1 VLGRAKVKNMTRSMI
16 LVAGFGALC
25 ASDSMAQH
33 TLAPIVIVPEMA
45 PGAFSSL
52 TMPTDT
58 ASKKTSASAVVKSVA
73 AALSGRKPKTNTF
86 VQSQLEHERVLAAR
100 TEKRFQV
107 KKVFRERGIPYPA
120 AEIFLRAFKREHILE
135 LWVRPVNQEAFVL
148 LKTYEICAL
157 TERPGPKRAQNDLQT
172 PEGFY
177 HVNNFNPQSGFHL
190 SLGVNYPNEADVI
203 LNAKDGKSD
212 GGDIFIHGG
221 CKTAGCVALTDEA
234 IKEVYVI
241 AMEARD
247 NGQTRIPVHI
257 FPAHMT
263 DEGLKQLARV
273 FGKEDPSLVRFWT
286 NLKTGYDYFENSR
299 KLPMVSV
306 NKRGRYLF
314 RDPSEQIDRD
324 VDKDLLG
331 TLAADTAL
339 APTVET
345 RETLSAETGTQN

>member
-1 VLGRAKVKNMTRSMI
+1 VLRRATVKNMTRSMI

-25 ASDSMAQH
+25 ASDGSAQH
-33 TLAPIVIVPEMA
+33 ITPIVIVPEMA
-45 PGAFSSL
+45 PGMYTSAL
-52 TMPTDT
+52 TPPDT
-58 ASKKTSASAVVKSVA
+58 ASRKTSASSVLKSVA
-73 AALSGRKPKTNTF
+73 SAIAARRPKSNTF

-107 KKVFRERGIPYPA
+107 KKIFRERGIAYPA
-120 AEIFLRAFKREHILE
+120 AEIFIRAFKREHTLE
-135 LWVRPVNQEAFVL
+135 LWVRPVDQDAFVL

-157 TERPGPKRAQNDLQT
+157 TERPGPKRVRNDLQT

-177 HVNNFNPQSGFHL
+177 HINNFNPQSGFHL

-203 LNAKDGKSD
+203 LNAKDGLSD

-257 FPAHMT
+257 FPAHMS
-263 DEGLKQLARV
+263 DEGLRQLERV

-299 KLPMVSV
+299 KLPMVTV

-314 RDPSEQIDRD
+314 HDPSEKMEKD
-324 VDKDLLG
+324 VDKQLLG
-331 TLAADTAL
+331 TLAADT
-339 APTVET
+339 TVNPATEAET
-345 RETLSAETGTQN
+345 PSAETGTQN

>member
-1 VLGRAKVKNMTRSMI
+1 MKMTTRSMI

-25 ASDSMAQH
+25 ASDSVAQH
-33 TLAPIVIVPEMA
+33 TLTPIVIVPEMA
-45 PGAFSSL
+45 PGMFSL
-52 TMPTDT
+52 AAPAAAPTDT
-58 ASKKTSASAVVKSVA
+58 ASKKASPSAVVKSVA
-73 AALSGRKPKTNTF
+73 AAIARRPKSNSF

-107 KKVFRERGIPYPA
+107 KKVFRERGIAYPA
-120 AEIFLRAFKREHILE
+120 AEIFIRAFKREHTLE
-135 LWVRPVNQEAFVL
+135 LWVRPVDQEAFVL
-148 LKTYEICAL
+148 LKTYEICAV
-157 TERPGPKRAQNDLQT
+157 TERPGPKRARNDLQT

-177 HVNNFNPQSGFHL
+177 HINNFNPQSGFHL

-203 LNAKDGKSD
+203 LNSKDPRPD
-212 GGDIFIHGG
+212 GGDIYIHGG
-221 CKTAGCVALTDEA
+221 CKTAGCLALTDEA

-263 DEGLKQLARV
+263 DEGVNQLARV

-286 NLKTGYDYFENSR
+286 NLKVGYDYFENSR

-314 RDPSEQIDRD
+314 RDPSEMIEKG
-324 VDKDLLG
+324 VDKQLLG
-331 TLAADTAL
+331 TLAADTAVV
-339 APTVET
+339 APAVET
-345 RETLSAETGTQN
+345 IETLPAETGTQN